1 MENQSV
7 GKRALY
13 AWLILRMCVCGAGAA
28 AVVAAGWL
36 IVYVGARFPL
46 AKLSVV
52 LAGYTSIAV
61 SVLAGV
67 AIAVICIT
75 KHINTAAGK
84 GDPRAKA
91 ISHLWFF
98 RETSGDIAGVVTV
111 ILAAAL
117 AGVAAN
123 WLLVSCDHS
132 YRGDLVLTEDLVL
145 TAIEAPTATAMTV
158 QDVLRRDDPS
168 HNFGTV
174 NTDNVS
180 KMPVVDLYL
189 NNGYCLKFE
198 RSLPRGRVE
207 INNGSGCL
215 WPLTNHV
222 RVTLPA
228 AARASDIKAG

>member
-7 GKRALY
+7 DKRALY
-13 AWLILRMCVCGAGAA
+13 AWLIWRMCICGAGAA

-52 LAGYTSIAV
+52 LADYASIAV
-61 SVLAGV
+61 SALVGV
-67 AIAVICIT
+67 TIAVICIT

-91 ISHLWFF
+91 IFHLWFF
-98 RETSGDIAGVVTV
+98 KETSDDKFRIVT
-111 ILAAAL
+111 
-117 AGVAAN
+117 GT
-123 WLLVSCDHS
+123 
-132 YRGDLVLTEDLVL
+132 LVLALTAVVSNWMAVSYDRSLVL

-158 QDVLRRDDPS
+158 QDVLRRNGLS
-168 HNFGTV
+168 HDFGTA

-189 NNGYCLKFE
+189 SHGYCLKFE
-198 RSLPRGRVE
+198 RLLPRGKVE
-207 INNGSGCL
+207 INNGRGCI

-228 AARASDIKAG
+228 AARASDAKAG